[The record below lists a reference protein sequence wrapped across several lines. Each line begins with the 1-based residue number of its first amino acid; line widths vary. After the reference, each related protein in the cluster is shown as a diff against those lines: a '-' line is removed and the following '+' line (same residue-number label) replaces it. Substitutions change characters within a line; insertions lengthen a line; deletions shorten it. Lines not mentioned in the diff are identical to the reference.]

1 MFWAPSGIVPCETK
15 SIVEAAVHH
24 SCQTHP
30 VFEDLPP
37 RAHLALLARCDGH
50 WKQVLYFLECLPHMP
65 GCSTLAGARSNVSAS
80 FFFLQF
86 LANLAPFLGLC
97 FSGASIYGVEL

>member
-1 MFWAPSGIVPCETK
+1 
-15 SIVEAAVHH
+15 
-24 SCQTHP
+24 
-30 VFEDLPP
+30 
-37 RAHLALLARCDGH
+37 
-50 WKQVLYFLECLPHMP
+50 LYFLECLPHMP